1 MSADGAFII
10 EDGENIFLWLGQ
22 GISGQFLNGVFGVG
36 SLVEIATELGSAA
49 IVSTGDDNSLRLV
62 NIIEQI
68 RRDHRH
74 YMPLVILPQGHPQ
87 ENKFFER
94 LVADRTA
101 GTQISYEEFVQRLGL
116 RGQTVPVGTAAAMGG
131 FPQQQMNSPPAMPG
145 QHQQQH
151 MAQGGRGMGAMAPPS
166 LAGQAGMAQGGPPPP
181 PPLPSRMAAASPG
194 GNYGYQQQAPP
205 PPPPSMGSYSY
216 PPATKQSYRQ

>member
-22 GISGQFLNGVFGVG
+22 GVSGQFLNGVFGVG
-36 SLVEIATELGSAA
+36 SLVEISTELGSGA
-49 IVSTGDDNSLRLV
+49 IVSTGDDNCNDSAERLPDCDHARLAAV
-62 NIIEQI
+62 RLTNIIDQL
-68 RRDHRH
+68 RRDRRH

-101 GTQISYEEFVQRLGL
+101 GTQISYEEFMQRLGL

-131 FPQQQMNSPPAMPG
+131 FPQQQ
-145 QHQQQH
+145 
-151 MAQGGRGMGAMAPPS
+151 
-166 LAGQAGMAQGGPPPP
+166 
-181 PPLPSRMAAASPG
+181 
-194 GNYGYQQQAPP
+194 
-205 PPPPSMGSYSY
+205 
-216 PPATKQSYRQ
+216 